1 MARHPTAASP
11 AADSPATDTT
21 ASEAPAGAVPD
32 GEAAD
37 SAAPADAALVGE
49 APVGEALA
57 DPAPDGAA
65 ADGAALVAEVPE
77 GAAADGAAAD
87 GEALADAALVGEA
100 ADGAAADGE
109 AQADPGSDDAARAGK
124 EPPPAR
130 RHRAPLLLAGAAV
143 VLAAFAVVAGIQ
155 AHDLRQ
161 QRASNNV
168 ALTDAAATSQVRQ
181 QVTSTIN
188 TIFSYNYADIPATRS
203 AAQHL
208 LTGAAVR
215 QYDSLFKLVQQD
227 APAQHLV
234 LTTKVT
240 NSGVELLVG
249 NRARLLIFADQRDT
263 RKTTSQTTYAG
274 TMFAVNAVHN
284 GSRWKIESIDTFSG
298 GS

>member
-11 AADSPATDTT
+11 AADSPATDAT
-21 ASEAPAGAVPD
+21 A
-32 GEAAD
+32 
-37 SAAPADAALVGE
+37 SAAPADAAPDGE
-49 APVGEALA
+49 APDSEALA
-57 DPAPDGAA
+57 DPGPAGPALGDEAPGDEAPAGATLDSAAKDSEAVADPAPDDAVLAEPGPDDEVLAGPGPDGAA
-65 ADGAALVAEVPE
+65 P
-77 GAAADGAAAD
+77 
-87 GEALADAALVGEA
+87 
-100 ADGAAADGE
+100 
-109 AQADPGSDDAARAGK
+109 AGK

-130 RHRAPLLLAGAAV
+130 RHRVPLLLGGAAV

-181 QVTSTIN
+181 QVTSAIN

-208 LTGAAVR
+208 LTGPAVR

-274 TMFAVNAVHN
+274 TMFAVNAVHT